1 MSILYNMK
9 EIIIFS
15 QDSFTATHNN
25 NKFFI
30 NKNAHIKISNYN
42 PNEIL
47 EVACKNNTLQIPLN
61 NLRTNNFYK
70 AFNYKN
76 KQYIEI
82 IATNFDNLLYKYTTK
97 SCEMFIY
104 DNSIR
109 IIKSNKCYSYYFKQS
124 SNNYTIEQHENLYIF
139 NQNNL
144 IIFNFNHSTINSLK
158 VEKFKKN
165 DNFIEL
171 LCKIPNNFNYFLHF
185 CVNIQKNTINIKK
198 YKHGEIT
205 ATPQNLFSLFFYLC
219 KYSICDAKKII
230 ARDLGFQDL
239 TNYLQR
245 FENILE
251 INGEYFIYNQT
262 EFVSADVKIENGKII
277 DID

>member
-1 MSILYNMK
+1 MK

-47 EVACKNNTLQIPLN
+47 EINYKNITLHIPLN
-61 NLRTNNFYK
+61 NLCSNNFYK
-70 AFNYKN
+70 VFNYKD

-82 IATNFDNLLYKYTTK
+82 IATDFNNLLYKYTTK
-97 SCEMFIY
+97 SCEIFIY

-109 IIKSNKCYSYYFKQS
+109 IIKNNKCYSYYFKNGL
-124 SNNYTIEQHENLYIF
+124 NNYTIEQYECVYIF
-139 NQNNL
+139 NENNL
-144 IIFNFNHSTINSLK
+144 TIFDFNHSTFNSLK

-165 DNFIEL
+165 NKFVEF

-185 CVNIQKNTINIKK
+185 IADTQKNTINMKK
-198 YKHGEIT
+198 YKHGEVT
-205 ATPQNLFSLFFYLC
+205 TNSQNIFNLFFYLC
-219 KYSICDAKKII
+219 KHSISDANKFISNN
-230 ARDLGFQDL
+230 LNFQDL
-239 TNYLQR
+239 TDYLQKY
-245 FENILE
+245 ENILQ
-251 INGEYFIYNQT
+251 INDEYFIYNQT
-262 EFVSADVKIENGKII
+262 ELISIDIKIEDGKII